1 MAATAGLASRTT
13 GELTVLYIE
22 DDVANVQLMT
32 KLFAD
37 EPRAELMTTLHGRL
51 GLELARLH
59 QPDLVLLDLHLPDI
73 SGDEVLKRLR
83 DDDLTRA
90 IPVIIVSADATED
103 QKSRL
108 KLMGAKRY
116 LTKPLELD
124 AVLGAVREV
133 LELDQAV
140 EAV

>member
-1 MAATAGLASRTT
+1 M
-13 GELTVLYIE
+13 
-22 DDVANVQLMT
+22 
-32 KLFAD
+32 
-37 EPRAELMTTLHGRL
+37 
-51 GLELARLH
+51 
-59 QPDLVLLDLHLPDI
+59 
-73 SGDEVLKRLR
+73 
-83 DDDLTRA
+83 
-90 IPVIIVSADATED
+90 IIVSADATED